1 MHLSWKD
8 SVPPGLSGVAPIDA
22 QTESLLSRLSVQVES
37 FSVSEISPEPAP
49 CPSAAH
55 QFTVLYV
62 LKGEGSLLWRNGEIT
77 LGPGM
82 IALIPGHL
90 PTLLRGK
97 RSDETASDVVANAEQ
112 AALAIDDL
120 VVATSVVAASAGHG
134 LGYFESLQHP
144 LVDEAQDVL
153 LGTIFSG
160 ILAEMIT
167 PGIGSKCIIESLMKQ
182 VLIIM
187 LRRTLLNQQNE
198 TPLYLTIANPSLA
211 LVINK
216 IQVSH
221 AERLSISS
229 LASIAGMTPLALT
242 SEFERV
248 FGEGLLDYI
257 QGVRLHQANALL
269 TQTDLPIK
277 TIAASVGFASRSHFS
292 RAFRKQ
298 RGQDPTAFRKSAL
311 SDQMPRMAASG
322 YDN

>member
-82 IALIPGHL
+82 IALIPGQL

-97 RSDETASDVVANAEQ
+97 RSDETGSDVVANAEQ

-134 LGYFESLQHP
+134 LGYFERLQHP

-198 TPLYLTIANPSLA
+198 TP
-211 LVINK
+211 
-216 IQVSH
+216 
-221 AERLSISS
+221 
-229 LASIAGMTPLALT
+229 SIASRDGGGKAKSFRRRILIL
-242 SEFERV
+242 
-248 FGEGLLDYI
+248 FGLEL
-257 QGVRLHQANALL
+257 QCHC
-269 TQTDLPIK
+269 
-277 TIAASVGFASRSHFS
+277 RSGES
-292 RAFRKQ
+292 
-298 RGQDPTAFRKSAL
+298 
-311 SDQMPRMAASG
+311 
-322 YDN
+322 N